1 MVLVLVL
8 ALDALVRNMI
18 SLLAV
23 FFSVF
28 IFLFVDSTGGWKD
41 YRCLTTLGALIVMD
55 STCYLL
61 E

>member
-28 IFLFVDSTGGWKD
+28 ILFVDSTGGWKD